1 MAARVAGRPRSSHAS
16 GVARAAAG
24 AAAGRETGGGALS
37 RSRQDYLKAL
47 LQLAEKS
54 PVPVTALA
62 RHLGVS
68 APSVTNMLARLEGE
82 ELVTLH
88 HRGAAR
94 LSAQGE
100 REALRMVRRHRIL
113 ETFLVNALGL
123 DWSEVHED
131 ADVLEHHVSDR
142 VLDALDRFMRHPTED
157 PHGHPIPDAR
167 GRVARRTLASIG
179 ELSAGT
185 RAVVREIR
193 DRDRARMTRW
203 KQAGLVPGAELLV
216 RAANREDDV
225 YEIEVAGKRLV
236 TGSEGLDGVL
246 VQRVGGRKPS

>member
-1 MAARVAGRPRSSHAS
+1 MTEAKSKSIRTRWKTRSTHRAGSTTRAARE
-16 GVARAAAG
+16 ARAQG
-24 AAAGRETGGGALS
+24 LS

-47 LQLAEKS
+47 LQLAEQA

-82 ELVTLH
+82 TLVSLH

-94 LSAQGE
+94 LTTEGE
-100 REALRMVRRHRIL
+100 REALRIVRRHRIL
-113 ETFLVNALGL
+113 ETFLVRALGL

-142 VLDALDRFMRHPTED
+142 VLDALDRFMQHPTED

-167 GRVARRTLASIG
+167 GRVPRRSLAPIG
-179 ELSAGT
+179 GLPAGT
-185 RAVVREIR
+185 RAIVREIR

-225 YEIEVAGKRLV
+225 FEIEIGGRRLV

-246 VQRVGGRKPS
+246 VQRIGRKSA